1 MKHKTEVSKEDMKDT
16 ICWLLELE
24 DIYENK
30 IIFRETEGVKEVYGK
45 ALKDLFELR
54 VRLEDAL
61 RGK

>member
-1 MKHKTEVSKEDMKDT
+1 MKDT